1 MLLDI
6 RDCNSTGLFFP
17 QEFVFTFEGGYGHIT
32 CESSVL
38 YRNFGILQ
46 PAEMQAAPL
55 FELECLIRLC
65 ALCVIQIIWRPSQGR
80 AIKRAGGVRSKM
92 GLLGV

>member
-6 RDCNSTGLFFP
+6 RDCNSTDLFFP
-17 QEFVFTFEGGYGHIT
+17 QEFAFTFEGGYGYIT

-38 YRNFGILQ
+38 NRNFGILQ
-46 PAEMQAAPL
+46 PAEMQAVPL
-55 FELECLIRLC
+55 LELECLIRLC
-65 ALCVIQIIWRPSQGR
+65 ALCVIQIIWHPLQGR
-80 AIKRAGGVRSKM
+80 GIKRAGGVRSKM